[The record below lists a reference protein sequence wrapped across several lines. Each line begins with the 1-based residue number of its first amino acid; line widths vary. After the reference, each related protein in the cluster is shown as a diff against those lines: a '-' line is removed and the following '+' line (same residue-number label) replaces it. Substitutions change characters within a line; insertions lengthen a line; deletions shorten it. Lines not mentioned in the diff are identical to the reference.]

1 MQEINYLETDPKMK
15 KIIFLFFLVFF
26 SIIQSA
32 LAVPTSISNEP
43 DSVFLFA
50 YSTEKNANTNGLHFA
65 WSIDEDNWTSIGPEM
80 RFLFCDYG
88 RWGTEKKMIT
98 PFLFH
103 SPDGI
108 WHCIWSLNNHV
119 GAFAHAESKDLI
131 YWLPQTYP
139 TVSKENNCLDPEIS
153 FIPENQSYKITWISN
168 SQGSKKA
175 YCVTTNDFKTYSP
188 VKEIQLS
195 ERIKSRKQVII
206 SGKTEIGTIHK
217 IAWSQLET
225 LLNKQK
231 LNAFRDQQWA
241 ETTKTDSTRF
251 ASLKPLTAEI
261 SIDNTKSKKIS
272 DMLIGVFFEDINYAA
287 DGGLYAELIQNRDFE
302 YTLSDKEG
310 HDKSWNRS
318 KAWHLNGE
326 GSTFSIDSVAPIH
339 ANNRHYAVLRVEKTG
354 ASLVNEGYDGIAI
367 KAGEKYN
374 FSVFVLNPDK
384 KSKKLL
390 VRLSGKDGA
399 NYGEATLSANSNKWQ
414 KVEAM
419 ITANQTAA
427 DAQLSIIP
435 QVPGEI
441 NLDMISL
448 FPQKTFR
455 NRKNGLRA
463 DLAQTIADIHPR
475 FVRFPGGC
483 VSHGDGLENIY
494 RWKNTVG
501 PLESRKPQR
510 NLWGYHQSVGLG
522 YFEYFQFCE
531 DIGAQPLPVI
541 AAGVPCQN
549 SGTGGAGQQ
558 GGIPLCDMG
567 QYIQD
572 ILDLIE
578 WANGDPK
585 TKWGKVRAESGHP
598 APFNLKYI
606 GIGNEDL
613 INDIFEERFTLI
625 FNAIKEKHP
634 EITVIGT
641 VGPFFEG
648 TDYIEGW
655 KIATKLG
662 VPMVDEHYY
671 ESPGWFIHN
680 QQFYDKYDRSKPK
693 VYLGEYASHLPGR
706 PTNIETA
713 LSEALY
719 LTSLERNGDIVSMA
733 SYAPLLAKDAH
744 TQWNPDL
751 IYFNN
756 SEVKPTVDYFV
767 QQLYGQNSG
776 DTYWE
781 STIKLSEP
789 SESVTKRVATSV
801 VHDSRT
807 NDIIIKLVNMLPVAV
822 TSNIKLP
829 EISGYEKSAICTVMS
844 GKPDSRTARPIV
856 TQIEINKDF
865 SYKQPAYSFT
875 VIRLKMASK

>member
-1 MQEINYLETDPKMK
+1 MK
-15 KIIFLFFLVFF
+15 KLLFPLFLLFCTFAQTTFGVTW
-26 SIIQSA
+26 Q
-32 LAVPTSISNEP
+32 ISNEP
-43 DSVFLFA
+43 DSVYLFA
-50 YSTEKNANTNGLHFA
+50 YSTEKNSNTNGLHFA
-65 WSIDEDNWTSIGPEM
+65 WSTDEKNWTSIGPEM

-103 SPDGI
+103 SPDGT
-108 WHCIWSLNNHV
+108 WHCIWSLNNHI

-139 TVSKENNCLDPEIS
+139 AVSTENNCLEPEIS
-153 FIPENQSYKITWISN
+153 FNPENQSYKITWISIFN
-168 SQGSKKA
+168 GEKKIFG
-175 YCVTTNDFKTYSP
+175 VTTTDFKTYSP
-188 VKEIQLS
+188 TKEIQLS
-195 ERIKSRKQVII
+195 ERMNGRKQVII
-206 SGKTEIGTIHK
+206 SGKTETGTSHK
-217 IAWSQLET
+217 ISWKLLET
-225 LLNKQK
+225 ILDKQK
-231 LNAFRDQQWA
+231 LNGYRDQQWA
-241 ETTKTDSTRF
+241 ETTKTDSIRF
-251 ASLKPLTAEI
+251 ASLKPLNATITVDSA
-261 SIDNTKSKKIS
+261 KSKKIS

-302 YTLSDKEG
+302 YALSDKEG
-310 HDKSWNRS
+310 SDKSWNS
-318 KAWHLNGE
+318 HKAWNMSGE
-326 GSTFSIDSVAPIH
+326 GTVFSIDSVAPVH
-339 ANNRHYAVLRVEKTG
+339 ANNPHYVVLRVEKPG

-374 FSVFVLNPDK
+374 FSIFLRNPDK
-384 KSKKLL
+384 KSKKLI
-390 VRLSGKDGA
+390 VRLSGKDSA
-399 NYGEATLSANSNKWQ
+399 NYGEATISANSNKWQ
-414 KVEAM
+414 KIETTISANK
-419 ITANQTAA
+419 TAPN
-427 DAQLSIIP
+427 AQLSIIP
-435 QVPGEI
+435 QVTGVI
-441 NLDMISL
+441 NLDMASL
-448 FPQKTFR
+448 FPQKTFK

-483 VSHGDGLENIY
+483 VAHGDGLENIY

-531 DIGAQPLPVI
+531 DIWAQPLPVI

-549 SGTGGAGQQ
+549 SATGGAGQQ

-578 WANGDPK
+578 WANGDDK
-585 TKWGKVRAESGHP
+585 TKWGKMRAEAGHT

-625 FNAIKEKHP
+625 FNAIKAKHP

-648 TDYIEGW
+648 TDYVEGW

-719 LTSLERNGDIVSMA
+719 LTALERNGDIVSMA

-751 IYFNN
+751 VYFNN

-781 STIKLSEP
+781 STIKLSEQ
-789 SESVTKRVATSV
+789 SESVTKRVASSV
-801 VHDSRT
+801 VRDSKT
-807 NDIIIKLVNMLPVAV
+807 NDLIIKLVNMLPVAV
-822 TSNIKLP
+822 TSEINLP
-829 EISGYEKSAICTVMS
+829 ALENLEKSAICTVLS
-844 GKPDSRTARPIV
+844 GKPDSRTARPG
-856 TQIEINKDF
+856 TSQIEISKDF
-865 SYKQPAYSFT
+865 SYQQPAYSFT
-875 VIRLKMASK
+875 VIKIKMTSK

>member
-1 MQEINYLETDPKMK
+1 MQKINYLQTYPKMK
-15 KIIFLFFLVFF
+15 RSLFPLFLAFF
-26 SIIQSA
+26 SVIQTTFGTPIHIA
-32 LAVPTSISNEP
+32 NEP
-43 DSVFLFA
+43 DSVYLFA
-50 YSTEKNANTNGLHFA
+50 YATEKNSNTNGLHFA
-65 WSIDEDNWTSIGPEM
+65 WSTGETNWTSIGPEM

-103 SPDGI
+103 SPDGT

-139 TVSKENNCLDPEIS
+139 TISKQNNCLEPEIS

-175 YCVTTNDFKTYSP
+175 YSVTTNDFKTYSSA
-188 VKEIQLS
+188 KEIQLS
-195 ERIKSRKQVII
+195 EQVNRRQQVVIA
-206 SGKTEIGTIHK
+206 GKTEIGTIHK
-217 IAWSQLET
+217 LAWSQFET

-231 LNAFRDQQWA
+231 LSAYRDQQWA
-241 ETTKTDSTRF
+241 ETTKTDSIRF

-287 DGGLYAELIQNRDFE
+287 DGGLYAELVQNRDFE
-302 YTLSDKEG
+302 YALSDKEG
-310 HDKSWNRS
+310 YDKSWNSS
-318 KAWHLNGE
+318 KAWNMSGE
-326 GSTFSIDSVAPIH
+326 GTVFSIDSVAPIH
-339 ANNRHYAVLRVEKTG
+339 ANNPHYAVLRVEKTG

-374 FSVFVLNPDK
+374 FSVFVRNPDK

-390 VRLSGKDGA
+390 VRLSEKDGA
-399 NYGEATLSANSNKWQ
+399 NYGEATISANSNNWQ

-419 ITANQTAA
+419 ITATQTVV

-448 FPQKTFR
+448 FPQKTFK

-648 TDYIEGW
+648 TDYVEGW

-706 PTNIETA
+706 PTNVETA

-719 LTSLERNGDIVSMA
+719 LTALERNGDIVSMA

-744 TQWNPDL
+744 TQWNPNL

-756 SEVKPTVDYFV
+756 TEVKPTVDYFV

-776 DTYWE
+776 DTYWG
-781 STIKLSEP
+781 STIKLSDP
-789 SESVTKRVATSV
+789 AESVTKRVATSV
-801 VHDSRT
+801 VRDSKT
-807 NDIIIKLVNMLPVAV
+807 NDVIVKLVNMLPVPV
-822 TSNIKLP
+822 TSEIKLP
-829 EISGYEKSAICTVMS
+829 ALETLEKSAICTMLT
-844 GKPDSRTARPIV
+844 GKPNNQTARPISSKIDV
-856 TQIEINKDF
+856 SASFN
-865 SYKQPAYSFT
+865 YNMPAYSFS
-875 VIRLKMASK
+875 VIRIKKTN